1 MKLAPRG
8 PCLCG
13 EPHVLYACKY
23 CGQALCQACVAEE
36 EAMIERLDGNGLP
49 SAVSLAAL
57 CPNCAA
63 HRKSGKITSLK
74 PHSFQA

>member
-1 MKLAPRG
+1 MKVAPRG

-36 EAMIERLDGNGLP
+36 EAAVERLDGNGLP
-49 SAVSLAAL
+49 SAVSLVAL

-63 HRKSGKITSLK
+63 SRASGTIISFK
-74 PHSFQA
+74 PRPFQA